1 MSKAHHKTTDRFIDF
16 FGLAI
21 HFGNINP
28 DRLLIF
34 ELGQTAIEALPDFH
48 HVDALSKRDPHVKRE
63 LTVKGDNVTWN
74 FHVATFNF
82 GHIA

>member
-1 MSKAHHKTTDRFIDF
+1 M
-16 FGLAI
+16 
-21 HFGNINP
+21 
-28 DRLLIF
+28 
-34 ELGQTAIEALPDFH
+34 
-48 HVDALSKRDPHVKRE
+48 SKRDPHVKRE